1 MSSSSSPPQSTLDL
15 ASTFILEQLERHRRE
30 WAVQYPGEKAPALV
44 VGVQG
49 PQGSGKSHLAS
60 LLPTSPSLSHLRI
73 ASLSLDDLYLPH
85 HQLAALAS
93 SHPTN
98 PLLHGRGQAGTHDI
112 PLGLSVL
119 GALKTATNE
128 REVVHLPVFEKSLHA
143 GEGDRLPASE
153 WVAVEGPVDVVVF
166 EGWMTGFRALPTQEL
181 SRVYARAQA
190 EPAKA
195 AEELGLDYGVPFL
208 LQHSEADLREVNQ
221 ELARGAGGEGGEEG
235 AGYEALWGMMDCLV
249 QLSPERMGFVWEWRL
264 EQEHN
269 MKAKNGGIGMSDE
282 QVKTFIARYMP
293 GYELFLCGID
303 APHSTWKGKG
313 LRVKIGRGREVVGVE
328 RF

>member
-1 MSSSSSPPQSTLDL
+1 MSSSSSEPQSTLDL
-15 ASTFILEQLERHRRE
+15 ASTFILDQLDRHRRA
-30 WAVQYPGEKAPALV
+30 WAVEHSGKNAPALV

-60 LLPTSPSLSHLRI
+60 LLPTSPSLAHLRI

-85 HQLAALAS
+85 HVLTTLAS
-93 SHPTN
+93 AHPTN
-98 PLLHGRGQAGTHDI
+98 ALLHGRGQAGTHDV

-119 GALKTATNE
+119 EALKSAQE
-128 REVVHLPVFEKSLHA
+128 QEVVHLPVFEKSLHA
-143 GEGDRLPASE
+143 GEGDRLPASQ
-153 WVAVEGPVDVVVF
+153 WVGVEAPLDVVVF
-166 EGWMTGFRALPTQEL
+166 EGWMTGFRALPPQEL
-181 SRVYARAQA
+181 SRVYALARA

-195 AEELGLDYGVPFL
+195 AEELGLDYGEPFL
-208 LQHSEADLREVNQ
+208 LQHKEADLLEVNQ
-221 ELARGAGGEGGEEG
+221 ALGCGLAGDGGEEG
-235 AGYEALWGMMDCLV
+235 AGYERLWGMVDCLV
-249 QLSPERMGFVWEWRL
+249 QLRPERMGFVWEWRL

-269 MKAKNGGIGMSDE
+269 MKAKNGGVGMSDE

-293 GYELFLCGID
+293 GYELFLRGIE

-313 LRVKIGRGREVVGVE
+313 LRVKIGRRREVVGVE